1 MSDQTNSFPSPLSD
15 EIAKNID
22 QLNLPI
28 IKKHHVRLLAH
39 CLEIF
44 KEIAKDDTIFFEED
58 DLLREWCETQS
69 QKFNDNNFDQLFY
82 EQMSSAAKKLNSF
95 SQTIEK
101 NFKEMDIEDLVTLV
115 QQKYIFSSGSLHISF
130 SDILQLK

>member
-15 EIAKNID
+15 EIVKNID

-44 KEIAKDDTIFFEED
+44 KEIGKDEKFF
-58 DLLREWCETQS
+58 LKKMNFLRNGVTKNT
-69 QKFNDNNFDQLFY
+69 QKF
-82 EQMSSAAKKLNSF
+82 K
-95 SQTIEK
+95 
-101 NFKEMDIEDLVTLV
+101 
-115 QQKYIFSSGSLHISF
+115 
-130 SDILQLK
+130 

>member
-1 MSDQTNSFPSPLSD
+1 MSNQTNSFPSPLSD

-44 KEIAKDDTIFFEED
+44 KEIGKVENSLFEED
-58 DLLREWCETQS
+58 ELLKEWCEKQS
-69 QKFNDNNFDQLFY
+69 QKFNDKNFNKLFY
-82 EQMSSAAKKLNSF
+82 EQMFAAAKKLNFF
-95 SQTIEK
+95 SMSIKK
-101 NFKEMDIEDLVTLV
+101 NFKELDLEDLITLV
-115 QQKYIFSSGSLHISF
+115 EQNQAN
-130 SDILQLK
+130 

>member
-1 MSDQTNSFPSPLSD
+1 MSNQTNSISSPLSD

-44 KEIAKDDTIFFEED
+44 KEIGKDEKSLFEED
-58 DLLREWCETQS
+58 ELLKKWCEKKS
-69 QKFNDNNFDQLFY
+69 QKFNDKNFNQIFY
-82 EQMSSAAKKLNSF
+82 EQMSSSAKKLSYF
-95 SQTIEK
+95 SKSIGK
-101 NFKEMDIEDLVTLV
+101 NFKELDLEDLITLV
-115 QQKYIFSSGSLHISF
+115 EQNQEN
-130 SDILQLK
+130 